1 MRPMEHG
8 TDAIECD
15 SHARSAAFG
24 YFGSVVQEH
33 RFNVRPSD
41 VGASFEDG
49 GQHALVFAHENM
61 ISINDINWEGM
72 VSALSRPPAR
82 TFSPGLAAYRRGRRQ
97 HISALCGKDSL
108 CRTLEIG
115 RASCRGRVEISV

>member
-24 YFGSVVQEH
+24 YFGSVMQEH

-41 VGASFEDG
+41 VGASFEGG

-61 ISINDINWEGM
+61 ISINDIDGKGWVQLS
-72 VSALSRPPAR
+72 VSRRREPSVLVWRR
-82 TFSPGLAAYRRGRRQ
+82 T
-97 HISALCGKDSL
+97 
-108 CRTLEIG
+108 
-115 RASCRGRVEISV
+115 GRVGGNIFRSFVEGI